1 MFCHSK
7 AYHRWKEFV
16 ENRQRQRDMVWR
28 ALSRMGKSM
37 MGGGFRTWHENTVK
51 AALYAQTNQLY
62 EDLRRQK
69 EAYTE
74 QIIHRAIKR
83 MQNQCLSSCFNLLHA
98 NAKHER
104 EQKIAVQRTLARWVK
119 RSLFNTFSSW
129 AHYSQTRHRHRR
141 VVVKILA
148 RVENQGLAAAIGK
161 WRSFVMQDARMR
173 IEKERLI
180 SVIKKISH

>member
-1 MFCHSK
+1 M
-7 AYHRWKEFV
+7 
-16 ENRQRQRDMVWR
+16 
-28 ALSRMGKSM
+28 
-37 MGGGFRTWHENTVK
+37 
-51 AALYAQTNQLY
+51 
-62 EDLRRQK
+62 
-69 EAYTE
+69 
-74 QIIHRAIKR
+74 
-83 MQNQCLSSCFNLLHA
+83 LHA

-141 VVVKILA
+141 LVVKILA

-180 SVIKKISH
+180 IKLSNGLADKSEIETILLLVIEQAKQLISSGS